1 MFLRSRLCAPVASC
15 FCWLSPLLFN
25 QRIPYVCPE
34 RSPAPFTASVSSSFQ
49 TSRYDVRVP
58 AQPAPT
64 THTTTDPCSSGST
77 VVFHV
82 RDGFDLKGMVP
93 CLSLCML
100 VLCCARLLAYCSITP
115 LAAPWAHQPAY
126 SLRLS
131 RACLRAF
138 LLAALFLR
146 SWLRACPRCV
156 CWLSDIAP
164 SPSVW
169 SFPLLLLLLRLL
181 CLTCL
186 RFSHHQ
192 YDPQAS
198 HL

>member
-1 MFLRSRLCAPVASC
+1 M
-15 FCWLSPLLFN
+15 
-25 QRIPYVCPE
+25 
-34 RSPAPFTASVSSSFQ
+34 
-49 TSRYDVRVP
+49 RVP

-131 RACLRAF
+131 RACLARF
-138 LLAALFLR
+138 L
-146 SWLRACPRCV
+146 ACCSVSPLVASC
-156 CWLSDIAP
+156 LP
-164 SPSVW
+164 S
-169 SFPLLLLLLRLL
+169 LRLL
-181 CLTCL
+181 AIRYRPFSFCLVL
-186 RFSHHQ
+186 SSPF
-192 YDPQAS
+192 AS
-198 HL
+198 APAAVLDLPALQSSSVQGSSFASIDSYR